1 MSLFHAGLIPAS
13 DTDNNPLSGAT
24 WNFYLTG
31 GTSTPTNVY
40 SNSACTTSLGVT
52 VTADAAGR
60 FANMFVNDAVA
71 TRAILKDAGGAT
83 IRDIDPVTVSSG
95 AGTIVSSI
103 NVAGGT
109 TGLTFSGGP
118 VTTSGTITAAG
129 TLAVA
134 SGGTGA
140 NDATNARLNFG
151 MGNAAVL
158 AKVTTA
164 QFLANTADK
173 VLTTDQVW
181 AAAVPVALTDA
192 ATIALDMSLLINA
205 TLTIGG
211 NRNLGVPT
219 NIKYQSGFIKI
230 TQDATGG
237 RTLGYASIWDFL
249 SGVAPVLSTAAGAVD
264 VLFYQAISPTSIYGS
279 LNKAI
284 G

>member
-24 WNFYLTG
+24 WNFYLSG
-31 GTSTPTNVY
+31 GLTPTNVY
-40 SNSACTTSLGVT
+40 SNSACTTSLGSSE
-52 VTADAAGR
+52 TADAAGR

-103 NVAGGT
+103 NVAGGS

-118 VTTSGTITAAG
+118 VTSSGTMTMAG
-129 TLAVA
+129 TLALA

-140 NDATNARLNFG
+140 ADATNARLNLG
-151 MGNAAVL
+151 LGSAAIL
-158 AKVTTA
+158 AETTTA

-173 VLTTDQVW
+173 VLSTDQVW

-192 ATIALDMSLLINA
+192 ATIALDMSLFIDA
-205 TLTIGG
+205 TVTLGG
-211 NRNLGVPT
+211 NRTLGNPT
-219 NIKYQSGFIKI
+219 NVKYQSGIIKI
-230 TQDATGG
+230 TQDGTGS
-237 RTLGYASIWDFL
+237 RTLAYGANWDFA
-249 SGVAPVLSTAAGAVD
+249 SATAPVLSTAAGAVD
-264 VLFYQAISPTSIYGS
+264 LLFYKVLSPTSIFAS
-279 LNKAI
+279 LTKAVA
-284 G
+284 

>member
-13 DTDNNPLSGAT
+13 DTDNNPLSGST
-24 WNFYLTG
+24 WNFSLSG
-31 GTSTPTNVY
+31 GLTPTNVY
-40 SNSACTTSLGVT
+40 SNSACTTSLGAT

-118 VTTSGTITAAG
+118 VTSSGTITAAG

-151 MGNAAVL
+151 LGNAAVL

-173 VLTTDQVW
+173 ALTTDQVW

-192 ATIALDMSLLINA
+192 ATIALDMALFLNA
-205 TLTIGG
+205 TVTLGG
-211 NRNLGVPT
+211 NRTLGAPT
-219 NIKYQSGFIKI
+219 NVKYQAGFIKL
-230 TQDATGG
+230 TQDGTGS
-237 RTLGYASIWDFL
+237 RTLAFNAAWDFG
-249 SGVAPVLSTAAGAVD
+249 SATAPVLSTAAGAID
-264 VLFYQAISPTSIYGS
+264 ILQYQVISPTSILAS
-279 LNKAI
+279 LVK
-284 G
+284 GVG